1 MAKSTTKTGRV
12 ALTDPEA
19 PPPTAAPPQSFD
31 PDADYQITLSKS
43 VQAAGT
49 WLHPRH
55 DRIVVKGAV
64 AEQIKDAIKTAEKV

>member
-1 MAKSTTKTGRV
+1 MAKSPTKAAR
-12 ALTDPEA
+12 AASPSPEA
-19 PPPTAAPPQSFD
+19 PPPTSAPPQAFE
-31 PDADYQITLSKS
+31 PDADYQITVGKS

-55 DRIVVKGAV
+55 DRIVIKGAV